1 MAKQNFLN
9 DLYVGGVS
17 LRETYGVEITGE
29 AVYNA
34 PARDVEF
41 VTVPGRNGELVI
53 DHGRFENIEVTYPCS
68 IAAGYQANIDGLRA
82 YLKTLVGY
90 VEISDTYHPDEY
102 RLGVYV
108 AGLETT
114 NGWKMTGGTFD
125 LVFNCKPQ
133 RFLRSG
139 DEPILLLQM
148 GYIAAVGADEYKWYM
163 KRISA
168 ELAEKDFNFSAPNG
182 YGFKVESYNSSGTV
196 IGTYTGTSRGPDY
209 RYYINSMMTSGAD
222 YCILSFNQ
230 STAGDVTHNVRVM
243 WLEDSNWITANSA
256 YRLRNPTLY
265 TAKPLLMAH
274 GGNGSGDISLQIGDI
289 LVYTELLGT
298 SPGAEDFTTYVDIE
312 DESAYYVDTA
322 TGAVTPF
329 NYAGANRVSGLHIV
343 EYGVGFD
350 KAVLK
355 PGTTTVGSKTTNQTV
370 GSAAM
375 IAYLYPRW
383 WTI

>member
-41 VTVPGRNGELVI
+41 ISVPGRNGELVI

-114 NGWKMTGGTFD
+114 NAWKMTGGTFD

-139 DEPILLLQM
+139 DEPIEILSM
-148 GYIAAVGADEYKWYM
+148 AYIATATTYKWSTLE
-163 KRISA
+163 IPA
-168 ELAEKDFNFSAPNG
+168 EIVGPSTTFSSPAG
-182 YGFKVESYNSSGTV
+182 YGYLVESRDAYDHK
-196 IGTYTGTSRGPDY
+196 IGEYTGTSSGPDY
-209 RYYINSMMTSGAD
+209 SVYLSSLMTSGAA
-222 YCILSFNQ
+222 YCSINFNQ
-230 STAGDVTHNVRVM
+230 PTNGSAENCVRM
-243 WLEDSNWITANSA
+243 RWQDDDGAHDARSA
-256 YRLRNPTLY
+256 VELTNPTLY
-265 TAKPLLMAH
+265 TAKPLITAH
-274 GGNGSGDISLQIGDI
+274 GGNGIGEIPMQIGDVF
-289 LVYTELLGT
+289 VYTNLLGSST
-298 SPGAEDFTTYVDIE
+298 GTEDFTSYIDTE
-312 DESAYYVDTA
+312 DEASYYVDTA

-329 NYAGANRVSGLHIV
+329 NYSGANRVDGLHFS
-343 EYGVGFD
+343 EYNIGLG
-350 KAVLK
+350 KAVLS
-355 PGTTTVGSKTTNQTV
+355 PGTTYVGMTTANV
-370 GSAAM
+370 SATGDAM
-375 IAYLYPRW
+375 SAYIYPRW